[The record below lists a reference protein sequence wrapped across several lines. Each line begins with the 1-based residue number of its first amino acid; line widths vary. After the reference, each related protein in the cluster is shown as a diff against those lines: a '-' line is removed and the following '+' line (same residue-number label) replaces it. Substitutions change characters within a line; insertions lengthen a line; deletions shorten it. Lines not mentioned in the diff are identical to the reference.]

1 MARRRLPRPV
11 LVAIL
16 AVQSVTAVFA
26 WRDLKA
32 RDAARVRGSK
42 RFWRIAVLLNPGNAL
57 LYWLFGRRRG

>member
-26 WRDLKA
+26 WRDLKR
-32 RDAARVRGSK
+32 RDESRVRGSK
-42 RFWRIAVLLNPGNAL
+42 KFWRIVMVLNPGNSL